1 MINKAII
8 AKMFLTFIFKF
19 SYYNSFGVKTIIN
32 TYTGS
37 FIEEFILNNESYIN
51 LFAAL
56 ITILGFGVNTIK
68 NIITRKKKSQLYI
81 KETNKQEVN
90 VQINIVVE
98 NHENIYNDYSKN
110 NILDIKFE
118 EKN

>member
-1 MINKAII
+1 M
-8 AKMFLTFIFKF
+8 
-19 SYYNSFGVKTIIN
+19 
-32 TYTGS
+32 
-37 FIEEFILNNESYIN
+37 NNESYIN

-98 NHENIYNDYSKN
+98 NYENIYNDYSKN